1 MKWIKEMKLK
11 DDIEKLEEIQKRKI
25 ELNLNREV
33 ATTYLQRRTRINQL
47 KALEHKK
54 KELINSKI
62 RDEKKKQE

>member
-54 KELINSKI
+54 KN
-62 RDEKKKQE
+62 